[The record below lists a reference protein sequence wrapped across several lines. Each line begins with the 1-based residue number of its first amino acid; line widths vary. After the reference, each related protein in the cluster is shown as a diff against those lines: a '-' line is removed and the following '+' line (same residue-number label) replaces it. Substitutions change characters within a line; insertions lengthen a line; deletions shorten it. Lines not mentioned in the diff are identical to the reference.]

1 MCGSGRAGKR
11 RSGHVQR
18 KRFAASRN
26 SKKERLLQLQIDWC
40 KENAVVCVPGH
51 HGKRDFS
58 KGVVYIWIKD
68 LHALCTET
76 AWLSDA
82 IVNGFTAIVVDKQR
96 QNQVSPITYI
106 HSASVAHK
114 KNETDMELL
123 QRLRYRKLPNELIC
137 QFKLVFFPFHVNNN
151 HWIVGVADI
160 ENQRF
165 EFYDPMCGSSFRL
178 LLCLMQVYV
187 NNTDDW
193 SLLCHTGPKQSDAVN
208 CGVYVCKFIDFR
220 ATHSASNTMPQIFDF
235 VTARRDIMSAICSQ
249 EYLLMR

>member
-26 SKKERLLQLQIDWC
+26 SNKERLLQLQINWC
-40 KENAVVCVPGH
+40 KENAVFCVPGH
-51 HGKRDFS
+51 HGKRDFG

-82 IVNGFTAIVVDKQR
+82 IVNGFTAIVVDRHR
-96 QNQVSPITYI
+96 QNLVSYV
-106 HSASVAHK
+106 HSVSIAHK
-114 KNETDMELL
+114 EFEKDMQLL
-123 QRLRYRKLPNELIC
+123 QRLGGRKKELFC

-151 HWIVGVADI
+151 HWIVGVADV

-165 EFYDPMCGSSFRL
+165 EFYDPMCGTSFRL
-178 LLCLMQVYV
+178 LLCIMQLYGK
-187 NNTDDW
+187 NTDRW

-208 CGVYVCKFIDFR
+208 CGVYVCKFIEFR
-220 ATHSASNTMPQIFDF
+220 ATHSGSETMPQIVDF
-235 VTARRDIMSAICSQ
+235 VAARRDIMSAICSQ
-249 EYLLMR
+249 EYCLMP